1 MNLEVHNTPIK
12 WRNPAMA
19 LGGNPIFNGK
29 SFRGATQA
37 PPVPQAPYGQ
47 APYGQQPY
55 GQPFGQQGYGQQPY
69 GQAPYG
75 QQGYGQQPMTS
86 EQLQQMYNQPAAG
99 PADTGRMT
107 FDDVIVKT
115 AACLGVLLVGAA
127 VTMFVSMGLASLL
140 MIVGA
145 LGGFV
150 LALVNTFKKQ
160 PSPALILAY
169 AGLEGLFLGGLT
181 RVLDTM
187 YPGVGL
193 QAVLGTL
200 SVFTV
205 TLLLFKSGKV
215 RATPKAMKFF
225 MIAIVGYALFS
236 VVNLVMMVTGLTTE
250 PFGLRS
256 GIIGIAIGIL
266 AIGLAAFS
274 LVMDFT
280 SIEAGVRS
288 GAPQRFSWT
297 AAFGLT
303 VTLVWLYVEI
313 IRLLAILRGDD

>member
-1 MNLEVHNTPIK
+1 
-12 WRNPAMA
+12 MA

-29 SFRGATQA
+29 NFRGATQA

-47 APYGQQPY
+47 APYGQ
-55 GQPFGQQGYGQQPY
+55 
-69 GQAPYG
+69 APYG
-75 QQGYGQQPMTS
+75 QQGWNAQPQGMTD
-86 EQLQQMYNQPAAG
+86 EQLQQMYSRPSAG

-107 FDDVIVKT
+107 IDDVIVKT
-115 AACLGVLLVGAA
+115 AACLGVLLAGAA
-127 VTMFVSMGLASLL
+127 VTMVVGLSLASLL
-140 MIVGA
+140 MVVGA

-205 TLLLFKSGKV
+205 TLVLFKSGKV

-225 MIAIVGYALFS
+225 MIALIGYALFS
-236 VVNLVMMVTGLTTE
+236 VVNLVMMLTGLTSE

-256 GIIGIAIGIL
+256 GIIGVVIGIL

-313 IRLLAILRGDD
+313 IRLLAILRGEE

>member
-1 MNLEVHNTPIK
+1 
-12 WRNPAMA
+12 MA

-37 PPVPQAPYGQ
+37 PPVPQAPYG
-47 APYGQQPY
+47 APYGQQSY
-55 GQPFGQQGYGQQPY
+55 GHS
-69 GQAPYG
+69 PYG
-75 QQGYGQQPMTS
+75 QQSYGQASYGQGWGTQPQNITD
-86 EQLQQMYNQPAAG
+86 EQLRQMYAQPSAG

-107 FDDVIVKT
+107 FDDVIMKT
-115 AACLGVLLVGAA
+115 AACLAAVVAGAA
-127 VTMFVSMGLASLL
+127 VTLIVAQGMASLL
-140 MIVGA
+140 MMVGA

-169 AGLEGLFLGGLT
+169 AALEGLFLGGLT
-181 RVLDTM
+181 RILDGM
-187 YPGVGL
+187 FPGVGL
-193 QAVLGTL
+193 QAVIGTL
-200 SVFTV
+200 SVFAV
-205 TLLLFKSGKV
+205 TLVLFKSGKV
-215 RATPKAMKFF
+215 RATPRAMRFF
-225 MIAIVGYALFS
+225 MIAVIGYAVFALI
-236 VVNLVMMVTGLTTE
+236 NMIMMWTGAVQS
-250 PFGLRS
+250 PFGLRTS
-256 GIIGIAIGIL
+256 VEIFGIPLGVFIGLL

-274 LVMDFT
+274 LIMDFT

>member
-1 MNLEVHNTPIK
+1 
-12 WRNPAMA
+12 MA

-29 SFRGATQA
+29 NFRGATQA
-37 PPVPQAPYGQ
+37 PPVPQAQYGQNPYGQTQYGQGPYGQ
-47 APYGQQPY
+47 APGRAPGQVMDAQ
-55 GQPFGQQGYGQQPY
+55 GGWMAQQQN
-69 GQAPYG
+69 
-75 QQGYGQQPMTS
+75 MTHD
-86 EQLQQMYNQPAAG
+86 QLQQMYNQPAAG
-99 PADTGRMT
+99 PAETGRMT
-107 FDDVIVKT
+107 FDDVIIKT
-115 AACLGVLLVGAA
+115 AACLGVLIAGAA
-127 VTMFVSMGLASLL
+127 VTLFVSMPLASLL

-181 RVLDTM
+181 RVLDGM

-193 QAVLGTL
+193 QAVIGTL
-200 SVFTV
+200 SVFAV

-225 MIAIVGYALFS
+225 MIAIAGYALFS
-236 VVNLVMMVTGLTTE
+236 VVNLVMMLTGLTTE

-256 GIIGIAIGIL
+256 GIIGVVIGVL

-274 LVMDFT
+274 LIMDFT
-280 SIEAGVRS
+280 SIEEGVRN
-288 GAPQRFSWT
+288 GAPERFSWT

>member
-1 MNLEVHNTPIK
+1 
-12 WRNPAMA
+12 MA
-19 LGGNPIFNGK
+19 LGGNPVFNGK
-29 SFRGATQA
+29 NFRGAKQA
-37 PPVPQAPYGQ
+37 PPVPHN
-47 APYGQQPY
+47 PYGQQFNPAGRAP
-55 GQPFGQQGYGQQPY
+55 GQVLD
-69 GQAPYG
+69 GQAAWSA
-75 QQGYGQQPMTS
+75 QQQSMTN

-107 FDDVIVKT
+107 YDDVIMKT
-115 AACLGVLLVGAA
+115 VACLVAVVVGAGVTLLVAP
-127 VTMFVSMGLASLL
+127 GLSSLL

-181 RVLDTM
+181 RILDGM

-193 QAVLGTL
+193 QAVIGTL
-200 SVFTV
+200 AVFGV
-205 TLLLFKSGKV
+205 TLVLFKSGKV
-215 RATPKAMKFF
+215 RATPKLMRFF
-225 MIAIVGYALFS
+225 MIATIGYAVFALI
-236 VVNLVMMVTGLTTE
+236 NLVMMWTGAVQE
-250 PFGLRS
+250 PFGLRTS
-256 GIIGIAIGIL
+256 ITIAGIPLGVFIGIL

-274 LVMDFT
+274 LIMDFT
-280 SIEAGVRS
+280 SIEEGVRA
-288 GAPQRFSWT
+288 GAPERYSWV

>member
-1 MNLEVHNTPIK
+1 
-12 WRNPAMA
+12 MA

-29 SFRGATQA
+29 NFRGATQA
-37 PPVPQAPYGQ
+37 PPVPQAPYG
-47 APYGQQPY
+47 AP
-55 GQPFGQQGYGQQPY
+55 YGQQPY

-75 QQGYGQQPMTS
+75 QQPYGQQGWGTQPQSMTD
-86 EQLQQMYNQPAAG
+86 EQLRQMYSQPSAG

-107 FDDVIVKT
+107 FDDVIMKT
-115 AACLGVLLVGAA
+115 GACLGAVLVGAA
-127 VTMFVSMGLASLL
+127 ITLTVGLPLASML

-169 AGLEGLFLGGLT
+169 AALEGLFLGGLT
-181 RVLDTM
+181 RILDTL

-193 QAVLGTL
+193 QAVIGTL
-200 SVFTV
+200 SVFAV

-215 RATPKAMKFF
+215 RATPKAMRFF
-225 MIAIVGYALFS
+225 MIAIIGYAVFS
-236 VVNLVMMVTGLTTE
+236 LINMVLVWTGAVQQ
-250 PFGLRS
+250 PFGLRTS
-256 GIIGIAIGIL
+256 VEIFGIPLGVFIGLL

-274 LVMDFT
+274 LIMDFT

>member
-1 MNLEVHNTPIK
+1 
-12 WRNPAMA
+12 MA

-37 PPVPQAPYGQ
+37 PPVPP
-47 APYGQQPY
+47 APYGQQY

-75 QQGYGQQPMTS
+75 QQPMTD
-86 EQLQQMYNQPAAG
+86 EQLRQMYNQPAAG

-115 AACLGVLLVGAA
+115 AACLGVVVAGAA

-181 RVLDTM
+181 RILDAQF
-187 YPGVGL
+187 PGVGL
-193 QAVLGTL
+193 QAVIGTL
-200 SVFTV
+200 SVFAV
-205 TLLLFKSGKV
+205 TLVLFKSGKV
-215 RATPKAMKFF
+215 RATPKAMRFF
-225 MIAIVGYALFS
+225 MIALIGYAVFALI
-236 VVNLVMMVTGLTTE
+236 NMVMMMTGLTQE
-250 PFGLRS
+250 PFGLRTQVEIF
-256 GIIGIAIGIL
+256 GIPLGVFIGLL

-274 LVMDFT
+274 LIMDFT

>member
-1 MNLEVHNTPIK
+1 
-12 WRNPAMA
+12 MA

-29 SFRGATQA
+29 NFRGATQA

-47 APYGQQPY
+47 TQYGQQPY
-55 GQPFGQQGYGQQPY
+55 GQRAPGQVMDPQNGWGQQQN
-69 GQAPYG
+69 
-75 QQGYGQQPMTS
+75 MTD
-86 EQLQQMYNQPAAG
+86 EQLRQMYNQPAAG

-107 FDDVIVKT
+107 YDDVIVKT
-115 AACLGVLLVGAA
+115 AACLGVLLAGAA
-127 VTMFVSMGLASLL
+127 VTLFVSMGLASIL

-181 RVLDTM
+181 RVLDLM

-193 QAVLGTL
+193 QAVIGTL

-215 RATPKAMKFF
+215 RASPKAMKFF
-225 MIAIVGYALFS
+225 MIALVGYGLFS
-236 VVNLVMMVTGLTTE
+236 VVNLVMMMTGMTTE

-256 GIIGIAIGIL
+256 GIIGVVIGIL

-280 SIEAGVRS
+280 SIEAGVQS

-313 IRLLAILRGDD
+313 IRVLAILRGED

>member
-1 MNLEVHNTPIK
+1 
-12 WRNPAMA
+12 MA

-47 APYGQQPY
+47 APYGQAPYGQAPYGQQY

-75 QQGYGQQPMTS
+75 QQGSGQQPMTD
-86 EQLQQMYNQPAAG
+86 EQLRQMYNQPAAG

-115 AACLGVLLVGAA
+115 AACLGVVVAGAA

-181 RVLDTM
+181 RILDAQF
-187 YPGVGL
+187 PGVGL
-193 QAVLGTL
+193 QAVIGTL
-200 SVFTV
+200 SVFAV
-205 TLLLFKSGKV
+205 TLVLFKSGKV
-215 RATPKAMKFF
+215 RATPKAMRFF
-225 MIAIVGYALFS
+225 MIALIGYAVFAL
-236 VVNLVMMVTGLTTE
+236 VNMVMMMTGAVQE
-250 PFGLRS
+250 PFGLRTQVEIF
-256 GIIGIAIGIL
+256 GIPLGVFIGLL

-274 LVMDFT
+274 LIMDFT
-280 SIEAGVRS
+280 SIEEGVRS

>member
-1 MNLEVHNTPIK
+1 
-12 WRNPAMA
+12 MA

-29 SFRGATQA
+29 NFRGATQA
-37 PPVPQAPYGQ
+37 SPVPQAPYGQ
-47 APYGQQPY
+47 TQYGQTQYGQQPY
-55 GQPFGQQGYGQQPY
+55 GQRAPGQVMDPQNGWGAQQN
-69 GQAPYG
+69 
-75 QQGYGQQPMTS
+75 MTD
-86 EQLQQMYNQPAAG
+86 EQLRQMYNQPAAG

-107 FDDVIVKT
+107 YDDVIVKT
-115 AACLGVLLVGAA
+115 AACLGILLAGAA
-127 VTMFVSMGLASLL
+127 VTMLVSMGLASIL

-181 RVLDTM
+181 RVLDLM

-193 QAVLGTL
+193 QAVIGTL

-215 RATPKAMKFF
+215 RASPKAMKFF
-225 MIAIVGYALFS
+225 MIAMVGYGLFS
-236 VVNLVMMVTGLTTE
+236 VVNLVMMMTGLQTE

-256 GIIGIAIGIL
+256 GIIGVVIGIL

-280 SIEAGVRS
+280 SIEAGVQS

-313 IRLLAILRGDD
+313 IRVLAILRGED

>member
-1 MNLEVHNTPIK
+1 
-12 WRNPAMA
+12 MA

-29 SFRGATQA
+29 NFRGATQA
-37 PPVPQAPYGQ
+37 PRVPQAPYGQ
-47 APYGQQPY
+47 AQYGQQPF
-55 GQPFGQQGYGQQPY
+55 GQPSYGRAPGQVMDGQAGWGQQQN
-69 GQAPYG
+69 
-75 QQGYGQQPMTS
+75 MTDA
-86 EQLQQMYNQPAAG
+86 QLQQMYNQPAAG

-107 FDDVIVKT
+107 YDDVIVKT
-115 AACLGVLLVGAA
+115 AACLGVLLAGAA
-127 VTMFVSMGLASLL
+127 VTLFVSMGLASIL

-150 LALVNTFKKQ
+150 LAMVNTFKKQ
-160 PSPALILAY
+160 PSPALVLAY

-181 RVLDTM
+181 RVLDLM

-193 QAVLGTL
+193 QAVIGTL

-225 MIAIVGYALFS
+225 MIALVGYALFS
-236 VVNLVMMVTGLTTE
+236 VVNLIMMLTGLTTE

-256 GIIGIAIGIL
+256 GIIGVVIGIL

-280 SIEAGVRS
+280 SIEAGVQS
-288 GAPQRFSWT
+288 GAPRRFSWT

>member
-1 MNLEVHNTPIK
+1 
-12 WRNPAMA
+12 MA

-37 PPVPQAPYGQ
+37 PPVPQAPYGAPYGQSPYGQAPYGQ

-55 GQPFGQQGYGQQPY
+55 GQQGWGAQP
-69 GQAPYG
+69 QS
-75 QQGYGQQPMTS
+75 MTD
-86 EQLQQMYNQPAAG
+86 EQLRQMYSQPSAG

-107 FDDVIVKT
+107 FDDVIMKT
-115 AACLGVLLVGAA
+115 AACLAAVIAGAA
-127 VTMFVSMGLASLL
+127 VTLVVAQGLASML

-169 AGLEGLFLGGLT
+169 AALEGLFLGGLT
-181 RVLDTM
+181 RILDAM
-187 YPGVGL
+187 FPGVGL
-193 QAVLGTL
+193 QAVIGTL
-200 SVFTV
+200 SVFAV

-215 RATPKAMKFF
+215 RATPKAMRFF
-225 MIAIVGYALFS
+225 MIAIIGYAVFS
-236 VVNLVMMVTGLTTE
+236 LVNMVMMWTGVLQQ
-250 PFGLRS
+250 PFGMRS
-256 GIIGIAIGIL
+256 IEIFGIPLGVFIGLL

-274 LVMDFT
+274 LIMDFT
-280 SIEAGVRS
+280 SIEQGVRS

>member
-1 MNLEVHNTPIK
+1 
-12 WRNPAMA
+12 MA

-29 SFRGATQA
+29 NFRGATQA
-37 PPVPQAPYGQ
+37 PRVPQAPYGQ
-47 APYGQQPY
+47 AQYGQQPY
-55 GQPFGQQGYGQQPY
+55 GQRAPGQVMDPQNGWGQQQN
-69 GQAPYG
+69 
-75 QQGYGQQPMTS
+75 MTD
-86 EQLQQMYNQPAAG
+86 EQLRQMYNQPAAG

-107 FDDVIVKT
+107 YDDVIVKT
-115 AACLGVLLVGAA
+115 AACLGVLLAGAA
-127 VTMFVSMGLASLL
+127 VTLFVSLGLASIL

-181 RVLDTM
+181 RVLDLM

-193 QAVLGTL
+193 QAVIGTL

-215 RATPKAMKFF
+215 RASPKAMKFF
-225 MIAIVGYALFS
+225 MIAMVGYGLFS
-236 VVNLVMMVTGLTTE
+236 VVNLVMMMTGLQTGM
-250 PFGLRS
+250 FGMRS
-256 GIIGIAIGIL
+256 GIIGVVIGIL

-280 SIEAGVRS
+280 SIEAGVQS

-313 IRLLAILRGDD
+313 IRVLAILRGED

>member
-1 MNLEVHNTPIK
+1 
-12 WRNPAMA
+12 MA

-47 APYGQQPY
+47 APYGQAPYGQQPY
-55 GQPFGQQGYGQQPY
+55 GQAPY

-75 QQGYGQQPMTS
+75 QQGYGQQPMTDA
-86 EQLQQMYNQPAAG
+86 QLQQMYNQPAAG

>member
-1 MNLEVHNTPIK
+1 
-12 WRNPAMA
+12 MA

-55 GQPFGQQGYGQQPY
+55 GQAPYGQQFGQQGYGQRPY

-75 QQGYGQQPMTS
+75 QQGYGQQPMTD

-115 AACLGVLLVGAA
+115 ALCLGAVIVGAA
-127 VTMFVSMGLASLL
+127 VTLTVGLGLASLL

-169 AGLEGLFLGGLT
+169 AALEGLFLGGLT
-181 RVLDTM
+181 RILDTQ

-193 QAVLGTL
+193 QAVVGTL
-200 SVFTV
+200 SVFAV

-215 RATPKAMKFF
+215 RATPKAMRFF
-225 MIAIVGYALFS
+225 MIAIAGYALFS
-236 VVNLVMMVTGLTTE
+236 LVNLVMMLTGVTQE

-256 GIIGIAIGIL
+256 GIVGVLIGVF

-274 LVMDFT
+274 LIMDFT

>member
-1 MNLEVHNTPIK
+1 
-12 WRNPAMA
+12 MA

-29 SFRGATQA
+29 NFRGATQA

-47 APYGQQPY
+47 APYGQA
-55 GQPFGQQGYGQQPY
+55 PY

-75 QQGYGQQPMTS
+75 QQGWNAQPQGMTD
-86 EQLQQMYNQPAAG
+86 EQLQQMYSRPSAG

-115 AACLGVLLVGAA
+115 AACLGVLLAGAA
-127 VTMFVSMGLASLL
+127 VTMVVGLSLASLL
-140 MIVGA
+140 MVVGA

-193 QAVLGTL
+193 QAILGTL

-205 TLLLFKSGKV
+205 TLVLFKSGKV

-225 MIAIVGYALFS
+225 MIALIGYALFS
-236 VVNLVMMVTGLTTE
+236 VVNLVMMLTGLTSE

-256 GIIGIAIGIL
+256 GIIGVVIGIL

-313 IRLLAILRGDD
+313 IRLLAILRGEE

>member
-1 MNLEVHNTPIK
+1 
-12 WRNPAMA
+12 MA

-47 APYGQQPY
+47 APYGQAQ
-55 GQPFGQQGYGQQPY
+55 FGQQGYGQQPY

-75 QQGYGQQPMTS
+75 QQGYGQQPMTD
-86 EQLQQMYNQPAAG
+86 EQLRQMYNQPAAG

-115 AACLGVLLVGAA
+115 AACLGAVIVGAA
-127 VTMFVSMGLASLL
+127 VTLTVGLGLASLL

-169 AGLEGLFLGGLT
+169 AALEGLFLGGLT
-181 RVLDTM
+181 RILDTQ

-193 QAVLGTL
+193 QAVVGTL
-200 SVFTV
+200 SVFAV

-215 RATPKAMKFF
+215 RATPKAMRFF
-225 MIAIVGYALFS
+225 MIAIAGYALFS
-236 VVNLVMMVTGLTTE
+236 LVNLVMMMTGMTQE

-256 GIIGIAIGIL
+256 GIVGVLIGVF

-274 LVMDFT
+274 LIMDFT

>member
-1 MNLEVHNTPIK
+1 
-12 WRNPAMA
+12 MA

-37 PPVPQAPYGQ
+37 PPVPQAPYGG
-47 APYGQQPY
+47 PYGQQAY
-55 GQPFGQQGYGQQPY
+55 GHQPY
-69 GQAPYG
+69 AQAPYG
-75 QQGYGQQPMTS
+75 QQGWNTQPQGMTDH
-86 EQLQQMYNQPAAG
+86 QLRDLYNQPSAG

-115 AACLGVLLVGAA
+115 AACLGVVILGAA
-127 VTMFVSMGLASLL
+127 VTLTVGLGLASLL
-140 MIVGA
+140 MVVGA

-181 RVLDTM
+181 RILDAQF
-187 YPGVGL
+187 PGVGL
-193 QAVLGTL
+193 QAVIGTL
-200 SVFTV
+200 SVFAV
-205 TLLLFKSGKV
+205 TLVLFKSGKV
-215 RATPKAMKFF
+215 RATPRAMRFF
-225 MIAIVGYALFS
+225 MIAIIGYAVFALI
-236 VVNLVMMVTGLTTE
+236 NMVMMLTGAVQE
-250 PFGLRS
+250 PFGLRTQVEIF
-256 GIIGIAIGIL
+256 GIPLGVFIGLL

-274 LVMDFT
+274 LIMDFT

>member
-1 MNLEVHNTPIK
+1 
-12 WRNPAMA
+12 MA

-29 SFRGATQA
+29 NFRGATQA
-37 PPVPQAPYGQ
+37 PPAPQAYGQGNFGQNPYGQ
-47 APYGQQPY
+47 GQYAQ
-55 GQPFGQQGYGQQPY
+55 GGFNAAQQG
-69 GQAPYG
+69 
-75 QQGYGQQPMTS
+75 MTQD
-86 EQLQQMYNQPAAG
+86 QLQDMYNRPAAG

-107 FDDVIVKT
+107 FDDVIMKT
-115 AACLGVLLVGAA
+115 AACLGMVLAGAA
-127 VTMFVSMGLASLL
+127 VTLVVAQGLASML

-181 RVLDTM
+181 RILDGI

-193 QAVLGTL
+193 QAVIGTL
-200 SVFTV
+200 SVFAV
-205 TLLLFKSGKV
+205 TLVLFKSGKV
-215 RATPKAMKFF
+215 RATPKAMRFF
-225 MIAIVGYALFS
+225 MIAIIGYAVFS
-236 VVNLVMMVTGLTTE
+236 LINMVMMWTGAVDS
-250 PFGLRS
+250 PFGLRTS
-256 GIIGIAIGIL
+256 VEIFGIPLGVFIGLL

-274 LVMDFT
+274 LIMDFT

>member
-1 MNLEVHNTPIK
+1 
-12 WRNPAMA
+12 MA

-29 SFRGATQA
+29 NFRGATQA
-37 PPVPQAPYGQ
+37 PPAPYGHSPYGQPGYGQ
-47 APYGQQPY
+47 APFGQQPYGQQPY
-55 GQPFGQQGYGQQPY
+55 G
-69 GQAPYG
+69 APYG
-75 QQGYGQQPMTS
+75 QQQGWNTRPDMTDQQLR
-86 EQLQQMYNQPAAG
+86 EMYNQPAAG

-140 MIVGA
+140 MIAGA

-225 MIAIVGYALFS
+225 MIALLGYALFS
-236 VVNLVMMVTGLTTE
+236 VVNLVMMLTGLTTE

-256 GIIGIAIGIL
+256 GIIGVVIGVL

-280 SIEAGVRS
+280 SIEAGVRN

>member
-1 MNLEVHNTPIK
+1 
-12 WRNPAMA
+12 
-19 LGGNPIFNGK
+19 
-29 SFRGATQA
+29 
-37 PPVPQAPYGQ
+37 
-47 APYGQQPY
+47 
-55 GQPFGQQGYGQQPY
+55 
-69 GQAPYG
+69 
-75 QQGYGQQPMTS
+75 MTD
-86 EQLQQMYNQPAAG
+86 EQLRQMYSQPSAG

-107 FDDVIVKT
+107 FDDVIMKT
-115 AACLGVLLVGAA
+115 AACLGAVLVGAA
-127 VTMFVSMGLASLL
+127 ITLTVGLPLASML

-169 AGLEGLFLGGLT
+169 AALEGLFLGGLT
-181 RVLDTM
+181 RILDTQF
-187 YPGVGL
+187 PGVGL
-193 QAVLGTL
+193 QAVIGTL
-200 SVFTV
+200 SVFAV
-205 TLLLFKSGKV
+205 TLVLFKSGKV
-215 RATPKAMKFF
+215 RATPKAMRFF
-225 MIAIVGYALFS
+225 MIAIIGYAVFAL
-236 VVNLVMMVTGLTTE
+236 VNMVLMWTGALQQ

-256 GIIGIAIGIL
+256 VEIFGIPLGVFIGLL

-274 LVMDFT
+274 LIMDFT
-280 SIEAGVRS
+280 SIEEGVRS

>member
-1 MNLEVHNTPIK
+1 
-12 WRNPAMA
+12 MA

-29 SFRGATQA
+29 NFRGATQA

-47 APYGQQPY
+47 AQYGQPYGQQPY
-55 GQPFGQQGYGQQPY
+55 GQQSYGRAPGQVMDGQGGWGQQQN
-69 GQAPYG
+69 
-75 QQGYGQQPMTS
+75 MTD

-107 FDDVIVKT
+107 YDDVIVKT

-193 QAVLGTL
+193 QAVIGTL

-225 MIAIVGYALFS
+225 MIALVGYALFS
-236 VVNLVMMVTGLTTE
+236 VVNLVMMVTGLTSE

-256 GIIGIAIGIL
+256 GIIGVVIGII

-280 SIEAGVRS
+280 SIEAGVQA

-313 IRLLAILRGDD
+313 IRVLAILRGED

>member
-1 MNLEVHNTPIK
+1 
-12 WRNPAMA
+12 MA

-29 SFRGATQA
+29 NFRGATQA
-37 PPVPQAPYGQ
+37 PPVPQAYGHNNYGQ
-47 APYGQQPY
+47 NQFGQPAYGQGRVP
-55 GQPFGQQGYGQQPY
+55 GQVMDAQSGWMSQQQN
-69 GQAPYG
+69 
-75 QQGYGQQPMTS
+75 MS
-86 EQLQQMYNQPAAG
+86 NDQLQQMYNRPAAG
-99 PADTGRMT
+99 PAETGRMT

-115 AACLGVLLVGAA
+115 AICLAAVVAGAA
-127 VTMFVSMGLASLL
+127 VTLVVALPLASLL

-169 AGLEGLFLGGLT
+169 AALEGLFLGGLT
-181 RVLDTM
+181 RILDGL

-193 QAVLGTL
+193 QAVIGTL
-200 SVFTV
+200 SVFAV
-205 TLLLFKSGKV
+205 TLVLFKSGKV
-215 RATPKAMKFF
+215 RATPKAMRFF
-225 MIAIVGYALFS
+225 MIATIGYAVFALI
-236 VVNLVMMVTGLTTE
+236 NMVMMWTGAVDS
-250 PFGLRS
+250 PFGLRTS
-256 GIIGIAIGIL
+256 MEIAGIPLGVFIGLL

-274 LVMDFT
+274 LIMDFT

-288 GAPQRFSWT
+288 GAPERFSWT

>member
-1 MNLEVHNTPIK
+1 
-12 WRNPAMA
+12 MA

-29 SFRGATQA
+29 NFRGATQA
-37 PPVPQAPYGQ
+37 PPVPQAYGHNNYGQNQFGQPPYGQ
-47 APYGQQPY
+47 GRAPGQVMDAQS
-55 GQPFGQQGYGQQPY
+55 GWMSQQQN
-69 GQAPYG
+69 
-75 QQGYGQQPMTS
+75 MS
-86 EQLQQMYNQPAAG
+86 NDQLQQMYNRPAAG
-99 PADTGRMT
+99 PSETGRMT

-115 AACLGVLLVGAA
+115 AICLAAVVAGAA
-127 VTMFVSMGLASLL
+127 VTLVVALPLASLL

-169 AGLEGLFLGGLT
+169 AALEGLFLGGLT
-181 RVLDTM
+181 RILDGM

-193 QAVLGTL
+193 QAVIGTL
-200 SVFTV
+200 SVFAV
-205 TLLLFKSGKV
+205 TLVLFKSGKV
-215 RATPKAMKFF
+215 RATPKAMRFF
-225 MIAIVGYALFS
+225 MIATIGYAVFALI
-236 VVNLVMMVTGLTTE
+236 NMVMMWTGAVDS
-250 PFGLRS
+250 PFGLRTS
-256 GIIGIAIGIL
+256 MEIAGIPLGVFIGLL

-274 LVMDFT
+274 LIMDFT

-288 GAPQRFSWT
+288 GAPERFSWT

>member
-1 MNLEVHNTPIK
+1 
-12 WRNPAMA
+12 MA

-29 SFRGATQA
+29 NFRGATQA
-37 PPVPQAPYGQ
+37 PPVPQAYGHNNYGQ
-47 APYGQQPY
+47 NQ
-55 GQPFGQQGYGQQPY
+55 FGQQGYAQP
-69 GQAPYG
+69 
-75 QQGYGQQPMTS
+75 GYGQQSMS
-86 EQLQQMYNQPAAG
+86 NDQLQQMYNRPAAG
-99 PADTGRMT
+99 PAETGRMT

-115 AACLGVLLVGAA
+115 AVCLGAVVVGAA
-127 VTMFVSMGLASLL
+127 VTLSVALGLASML

-169 AGLEGLFLGGLT
+169 AALEGLFLGGLT

-193 QAVLGTL
+193 QAVVGTL
-200 SVFTV
+200 SVFAV

-236 VVNLVMMVTGLTTE
+236 LVNMVMMLTGLTTE

-256 GIIGIAIGIL
+256 GIIGVVIGIL

-280 SIEAGVRS
+280 NIEEGVRN
-288 GAPQRFSWT
+288 GAPERFSWT

>member
-1 MNLEVHNTPIK
+1 
-12 WRNPAMA
+12 MA

-29 SFRGATQA
+29 NFRGATQA
-37 PPVPQAPYGQ
+37 PPVPQAQYGQNPYGQAQYGQNPYGQ
-47 APYGQQPY
+47 APGRAPGQVMDAQ
-55 GQPFGQQGYGQQPY
+55 GGWMAQQQN
-69 GQAPYG
+69 
-75 QQGYGQQPMTS
+75 MTHD
-86 EQLQQMYNQPAAG
+86 QLQQMYNQPAAG
-99 PADTGRMT
+99 PAETGRMT
-107 FDDVIVKT
+107 FDDVIIKT
-115 AACLGVLLVGAA
+115 AACLGVLIAGAA
-127 VTMFVSMGLASLL
+127 VTLFVSMPLASLL

-181 RVLDTM
+181 RVLDGM

-193 QAVLGTL
+193 QAVIGTL
-200 SVFTV
+200 SVFAV

-225 MIAIVGYALFS
+225 MIAIAGYALFS
-236 VVNLVMMVTGLTTE
+236 VVNLVMMLTGLTTE

-256 GIIGIAIGIL
+256 GIIGVVIGVL

-274 LVMDFT
+274 LIMDFT
-280 SIEAGVRS
+280 SIEEGVRN
-288 GAPQRFSWT
+288 GAPERFSWT